1 MTPRRPRIPPA
12 CFPPPPRTRANE
24 PGDLRAL
31 PAVTRLVVRPPNWL
45 GDAVLALPALA
56 AIRDAFPSADLTI
69 AAPASVAAL
78 FREDTPVHPNR
89 VVELPAGSRAAT
101 SSLAR
106 GPLRAGHPVSE
117 LISIG
122 LAVLA
127 RRHSRAMGLC
137 HVWPRAAAHAPEPA
151 RARGVA
157 ASGGLL
163 PGTRH
168 RAGHRVRSRSAAA
181 AAPGRTERGRRC
193 DAAGR
198 ARHRSRST
206 GRRACAWRGIRPGE
220 AVAARAHG

>member
-1 MTPRRPRIPPA
+1 MSPA
-12 CFPPPPRTRANE
+12 IS
-24 PGDLRAL
+24 RAL

-45 GDAVLALPALA
+45 GDAILALPALA

-69 AAPASVAAL
+69 AAPGSVAAL

-89 VVELPAGSRAAT
+89 VVELPAGSRAVT
-101 SSLAR
+101 SSLAAGR
-106 GPLRAGHPVSE
+106 LRAGHPAAE
-117 LISIG
+117 LIPIG

-127 RRHSRAMGLC
+127 RRHSRALGIC
-137 HVWPRAAAHAPEPA
+137 HVWPRSVPHTPEPA

-157 ASGGLL
+157 ASRGLL
-163 PGTRH
+163 PGTR
-168 RAGHRVRSRSAAA
+168 RRVGHHVRSRSAAA
-181 AAPGRTERGRRC
+181 AAPGRTECGRRC
-193 DAAGR
+193 EAAGG